1 MAAHFLF
8 GLLENPMA
16 FDLNTMSA
24 KELETLIAQAN
35 KRRAA
40 LKKRK
45 PVAAVRK
52 RLEQIARAEGYSVA
66 ELFGARGGAA
76 APAASAP
83 RATKGATRRPSKM
96 AGTKVAP
103 KYRDPSNAGNTW
115 SGRGKQPRWLA
126 AYTAQG
132 RALEEFRIA

>member
-1 MAAHFLF
+1 MAL
-8 GLLENPMA
+8 
-16 FDLNTMSA
+16 DLNSMSA
-24 KELETLIAQAN
+24 KELEALVAQAN
-35 KRRAA
+35 KRRAL

-52 RLEQIARAEGYSVA
+52 RLEQLARAEGYSIA
-66 ELFGARGGAA
+66 ELVGARSGT
-76 APAASAP
+76 APASTASA
-83 RATKGATRRPSKM
+83 RAPKAATRKPSKM
-96 AGTKVAP
+96 AGSKVAP
-103 KYRDPSNAGNTW
+103 KYRNPANENETW